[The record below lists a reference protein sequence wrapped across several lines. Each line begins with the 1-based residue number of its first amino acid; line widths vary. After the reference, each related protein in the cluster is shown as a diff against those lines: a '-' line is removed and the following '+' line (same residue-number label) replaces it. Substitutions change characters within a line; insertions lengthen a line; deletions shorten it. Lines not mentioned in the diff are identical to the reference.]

1 MHYPCLIWYQL
12 GIALL
17 LYRKLNRHGYLIR
30 RFDMLRPYLYRGAAL

>member
-1 MHYPCLIWYQL
+1 MHYPGLRWDQL
-12 GIALL
+12 GIVWV

>member
-1 MHYPCLIWYQL
+1 MYYSRLRWDQL
-12 GIALL
+12 GIAQV